1 MSQDYGKIWEAS
13 LVYGLFI
20 GIQLVRIFSSML
32 QKGEVNLEKSA
43 ITLKYAMDAERIF
56 SMSMHHNADDEGRL
70 PGVVDEESLLVII
83 SRYKCIFHSS
93 I

>member
-43 ITLKYAMDAERIF
+43 ITLKYTMDAERICTF
-56 SMSMHHNADDEGRL
+56 SK
-70 PGVVDEESLLVII
+70 
-83 SRYKCIFHSS
+83 Y
-93 I
+93 